1 MTNYTSTRS
10 STCSTCASAADAAA
24 RSAAEAAAAAAAAR
38 AERER
43 RSSDFCLNIILAF
56 LAALLTFTFGL
67 LVGAATAI
75 LIFIALPALIVLAII
90 LAILI
95 ITLLIFKWCRR
106 DRSGRCGCCR

>member
-1 MTNYTSTRS
+1 MTNYTTGTRS
-10 STCSTCASAADAAA
+10 STCGTCGPDAAA
-24 RSAAEAAAAAAAAR
+24 TAC

-56 LAALLTFTFGL
+56 LAALLTFTLGL

-75 LIFIALPALIVLAII
+75 LVLLALPALIVLAVV

-95 ITLLIFKWCRR
+95 IILLIFKWCKK